1 MNILIIEDEIKA
13 ATSLATLIGKIKP
26 EARIVAQLQ
35 SVKSSVAWLTEN
47 EQPDLIFMDIQLS
60 DGLSFNIFKAAKVSA
75 PVVFCTAY
83 DEYTLEAF
91 KANGVDYVLKPF
103 SQQDIENAFK
113 KVDELKNFFQQN
125 PLPQLNDLLAKV
137 AGPAGKKNFLVF
149 KQNKYLNIA
158 TDTIAFFYIKHE
170 ATMIK
175 TFDQQEY
182 SLNQSLDQIYS
193 LLSPEQFFRLNRQYL
208 VNFHAV
214 KEVEHYFARKLL
226 VNLTI
231 PTPEKL
237 LVNKEKVQNFLTW
250 MENR

>member
-35 SVKSSVAWLTEN
+35 SVKSSVAWLSEN

-182 SLNQSLDQIYS
+182 SINQSLDQIYS

-208 VNFHAV
+208 INFHAV